1 VAEGSGDLKSELAA
15 VYSKLAPKI
24 ERHRDSFGAGQL
36 YDALEA
42 VADKHNAHREF
53 TRIIGGA
60 KNRAHMEYD
69 TNPGGFENW
78 FWFLPFATDDEQGV
92 AEAKRADRPLPKTDL
107 QVGDRVVADLR
118 KEKDYPGGHQFRSG
132 FVTRIGEKGIHI
144 EPDDR
149 GPHEWHPYKIV
160 KKLGEGKSAR
170 EKWTAASNA
179 REKAH
184 NEREAEQAKLP
195 AEKRSGTAIDA
206 LAKHLDNVK
215 EQHSDVMK
223 KVFKDKLGKPVGEI
237 GIDPEA
243 SPGNG
248 SWYVKHYASGYD
260 VVGFDNAA
268 EAKKELMYAH
278 KHSDVLGEM
287 FLDEHG
293 KASRALCLS
302 SRSDSELGA
311 SQLASCK
318 SQGLRARDGKKSHK
332 LGKSPN
338 SRITV
343 GGHKIKG
350 AKYGGK
356 LPDWS

>member
-1 VAEGSGDLKSELAA
+1 MRIIDILTESSTPNPVAKAAQKVAKGSGQHKN
-15 VYSKLAPKI
+15 PK
-24 ERHRDSFGAGQL
+24 R
-36 YDALEA
+36 ALE
-42 VADKHNAHREF
+42 VPRKEKHKKS
-53 TRIIGGA
+53 I
-60 KNRAHMEYD
+60 
-69 TNPGGFENW
+69 P
-78 FWFLPFATDDEQGV
+78 V
-92 AEAKRADRPLPKTDL
+92 AEAGKT
-107 QVGDRVVADLR
+107 
-118 KEKDYPGGHQFRSG
+118 
-132 FVTRIGEKGIHI
+132 
-144 EPDDR
+144 
-149 GPHEWHPYKIV
+149 
-160 KKLGEGKSAR
+160 AR

-184 NEREAEQAKLP
+184 QEREAEIAKLP
-195 AEKRSGTAIDA
+195 QEKRSGAAIDA
-206 LAKHLDNVK
+206 LANHLDKVK

-223 KVFKDKLGKPVGEI
+223 KIFKDKLGKPVGEI

-243 SPGNG
+243 SPGGGN
-248 SWYVKHYASGYD
+248 WYVKHYASGYD
-260 VVGFDNAA
+260 VVGFDNAT

-278 KHSDVLGEM
+278 KHADVLGEM

-302 SRSDSELGA
+302 SRSDSDLGA